1 MNKCQNMIDI
11 NLNVFH
17 KPYQTI
23 ATIRSL
29 LQVSGKHIDKIYINF
44 EAGSTGIEIVKKYV
58 DAIYSQS
65 KEVVRSNYN
74 DVMDIRYQY
83 GLVHS
88 DKKYVFISHNDVL
101 YKKDIIGAMLEEI
114 ADNAGIG
121 LIGQCWNCPLFYA
134 DVCDGKRFN
143 DNKVTDEEFK
153 HYLQLYPQP
162 RLKEHHINGFP
173 FPECRLNE
181 FACLVDR
188 EIALSSDSKFGLSYG
203 NDTAQAW
210 FTELYKKGHTF
221 KHFNINDYC
230 EHGYWAGDAGH
241 NTNLFNNKYKYD
253 RAEEQAKKSLF

>member
-1 MNKCQNMIDI
+1 MIDI
-11 NLNVFH
+11 NLNVFN

-65 KEVVRSNYN
+65 KEVVRNKYN

-88 DKKYVFISHNDVL
+88 DKKHIFISHNDVL
-101 YKKDIIGAMLEEI
+101 YKKDIVGAMLEQI
-114 ADNAGIG
+114 QDCAGIG
-121 LIGQCWNCPLFYA
+121 LLGQCWNCPAQRERLCTHSEFGTWQPTY
-134 DVCDGKRFN
+134 
-143 DNKVTDEEFK
+143 DEACRLARVVK
-153 HYLQLYPQP
+153 SP
-162 RLKEHHINGFP
+162 RTTEKNINPEHPFP
-173 FPECRLNE
+173 MPECRLNE
-181 FACLVDR
+181 FACLIDR
-188 EIALSSDSKFGLSYG
+188 ETALKSNTYFGLSDG

-210 FTELYKKGHTF
+210 FTDLYLRGYKF
-221 KHFNINDYC
+221 KNFNINDYC

-241 NTNLFNNKYKYD
+241 PTSLNKEKYD